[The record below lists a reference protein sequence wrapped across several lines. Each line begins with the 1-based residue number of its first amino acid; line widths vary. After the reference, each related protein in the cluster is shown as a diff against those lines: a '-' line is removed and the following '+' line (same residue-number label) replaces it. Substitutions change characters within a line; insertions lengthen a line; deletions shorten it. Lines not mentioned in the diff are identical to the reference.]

1 MIYMYEMFGNRISQ
15 NLFGCVATNKK
26 KFHFQKYW
34 NTNKE
39 ILYFFETSRT
49 TFMFWKTYKPDI
61 YVF

>member
-1 MIYMYEMFGNRISQ
+1 MIYTYEMFGNRISQ

-34 NTNKE
+34 NTNNE